1 MAPPSSPLTLSPEDK
16 LDVLQFLDEFRFWQS
31 LDDERRC
38 SRCHQ
43 IITGRQILVL
53 ERGAMRGQMRLQC
66 PTPGCVSAP
75 SDWVYLDPV
84 RIASFRNSIGNRTL
98 AARPNVRAANG
109 KYRESKKAVR
119 SGQIRPHHSRSFRM
133 AFASL
138 PVLRSLATGFHSI
151 YPVA

>member
-1 MAPPSSPLTLSPEDK
+1 MRSSPPLKLSPEDK
-16 LDVLQFLDEFRFWQS
+16 LDILQYLDEFRFWQS

-38 SRCHQ
+38 SRCHE

-53 ERGAMRGQMRLQC
+53 ERAGTRGQMRLRC
-66 PTPGCVSAP
+66 PTPGCSSAP

-84 RIASFRNSIGNRTL
+84 RIASFKNSTGNRTL
-98 AARPNVRAANG
+98 AAHPGVRPANIKYHQG
-109 KYRESKKAVR
+109 KNAGR
-119 SGQIRPHHSRSFRM
+119 SGKPCRHLSHPFRT
-133 AFASL
+133 AFARL

>member
-1 MAPPSSPLTLSPEDK
+1 MASPSSPLALSPQDK
-16 LDVLQFLDEFRFWQS
+16 LDILQYLDEFRFWQS

-38 SRCHQ
+38 GRCHE

-53 ERGAMRGQMRLQC
+53 ERSGTRGKMRLQC
-66 PTPGCVSAP
+66 PTPGCASAP

-84 RIASFRNSIGNRTL
+84 RIASFRNSTSNRTL

-109 KYRESKKAVR
+109 KYREREISVR
-119 SGQIRPHHSRSFRM
+119 SGPPRPHRSFRM
-133 AFASL
+133 AVASL